1 MKGVLRKMDY
11 DFFYKS
17 TLHLFSQYKIN
28 IKRLAVM

>member
-1 MKGVLRKMDY
+1 MI
-11 DFFYKS
+11 FFYKS